1 VFVIVVLEEN
11 EKRKEKKRNETQA
24 VKGNPVLISLL
35 VPGSMAGNKCRGN

>member
-1 VFVIVVLEEN
+1 MRKEK
-11 EKRKEKKRNETQA
+11 KRKEMKRNETQA